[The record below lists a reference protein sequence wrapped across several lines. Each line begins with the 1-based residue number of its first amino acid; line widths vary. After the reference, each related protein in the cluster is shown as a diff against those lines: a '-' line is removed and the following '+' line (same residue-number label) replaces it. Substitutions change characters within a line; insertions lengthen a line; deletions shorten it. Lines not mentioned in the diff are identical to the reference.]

1 MNREIFDKSVR
12 VNGVE
17 IVDIPEDLILR
28 ANGVP
33 IYKTRMGTSRG
44 HLGLEVMGRTTID
57 ETD

>member
-1 MNREIFDKSVR
+1 MSLRDIIDLKKGDV
-12 VNGVE
+12 
-17 IVDIPEDLILR
+17 IPVDIPEDLVLR

-44 HLGLEVMGRTTID
+44 HLGLEIMGRTTID

>member
-1 MNREIFDKSVR
+1 LRDIIDLKQGDV
-12 VNGVE
+12 
-17 IVDIPEDLILR
+17 IPVDIPEALTLR

-44 HLGLEVMGRTTID
+44 NLGLEIVERTTID